1 MAKISVIGAG
11 MTGSTAAH
19 WIAEREIADVV
30 LVDIMEGMPQGKA
43 LDLAEAMPIIG
54 KDAKIMGT
62 NDYADTKDSDIVV
75 ITAGLPRK
83 PGMSREDL
91 LVKNANIVGSVA
103 EETIKYSPNATY
115 IVLTNPLDTMTFM
128 TMKKTGLPANKVL
141 GQAGVLDSARMS
153 AFIAME
159 TGVSVKN
166 INCYVL
172 GGHGDSMVPLTRHSN
187 IAGVPLEKYIESDKL
202 DAILTRTRKGGGE
215 IVGLLKTGSAFYA
228 PSMAVVQMAEAILT
242 DRKLIL
248 PCAVY
253 LNGEYGQK
261 DIFFGVP
268 VMLGKDGVEKIIEY
282 ELTEEEMTAL
292 QASADAVAKSVEELK
307 GLVELQFQI

>member
-11 MTGSTAAH
+11 MTGSTTAH
-19 WIAEREIADVV
+19 WLAEREIADIV

-43 LDLAEAMPIIG
+43 LDMAEAMPIIG
-54 KDAKIMGT
+54 KDVTLLGT

-83 PGMSREDL
+83 PGMTREDL

-103 EETIKYSPNATY
+103 EETIKYSPNAIY
-115 IVLTNPLDTMTFM
+115 LILTNPLDTMTYM
-128 TMKKTGLPANKVL
+128 TMKKTGLPANKVI
-141 GQAGVLDSARMS
+141 GQAGILDSARMS

-159 TGVSVKN
+159 TGVSVQN

-187 IAGVPLEKYIESDKL
+187 IAGVPLVDYLEKEKL
-202 DAILTRTRKGGGE
+202 AAIVQRTRKGGGE

-228 PSMAVVQMAEAILT
+228 PSAAIAQMAEAILK
-242 DRKLIL
+242 DKKLIV

-253 LNGEYGQK
+253 LDGEYGQK
-261 DIFFGVP
+261 GIFFGAP

-282 ELTEEEMTAL
+282 DLNEEEMAAL
-292 QASADAVAKSVEELK
+292 QKSAEAVAKSVEELK
-307 GLVELQFQI
+307 GLVEL